1 MTSFMSSQPHETPTL
16 FTITVCR
23 VVNNK
28 KDKQKILSKMSS
40 TDTITIVNGSR
51 DEVVESI
58 VREHVGKQYRGW
70 RLMEYASH

>member
-1 MTSFMSSQPHETPTL
+1 MSKPQETPTL

-28 KDKQKILSKMSS
+28 KDEQKILSKMSS
-40 TDTITIVNGSR
+40 TDTITIVNGTKG
-51 DEVVESI
+51 EVVQSI
-58 VREHVGKQYRGW
+58 IRDHVGKQYPGW